1 MRLSNLR
8 KLQAGFD
15 SYLSQDL
22 SLPFEETFDLGEI
35 ARSQSPTEL
44 TKILELVIYAVI
56 RCHDKEKYIGRILQ
70 LTQQCQSEL
79 MVFIETVL
87 AKFERRRASMVAEH
101 DEEFKLSQVNLQL
114 TRDVENLTQELL
126 DSRTREEDLKR
137 ELEDLK
143 GEVAKAARRPDSMRG
158 DLEGQLA
165 EKTAA
170 YVSVSKQLE
179 ELGKAHEYELAA
191 LRDDLDIANE
201 RLAQTSKVESA
212 LETYK
217 KKAEEGTL
225 AKKKLKEVETYN
237 RTLQDRVQ
245 TLEEERATLT
255 QLQHSLSIYKD
266 QLTQEKER
274 SAALSVQLQT
284 REKESKELQRERIQW
299 EERRQTYETKLQRLN
314 EELERAKTTDQSDD
328 SISLRNT
335 YGPAELE
342 EQLKALEVE
351 NRRLQLM
358 IGNEE
363 LVKHFNE
370 QIDAALIGKKQL
382 EERLKL
388 VSAELT
394 ALRSELEDGNL
405 REQTLQSSLTLVQAE
420 LRESEEKCARLETD
434 SVKLGSILQENERLK
449 AEKDGYMGDLKT
461 LYRDKDELQRKWLE
475 AREESRKTKEEASIL
490 QANSSARQAEVSPA
504 ALKQLETERDN
515 LMLSV
520 ENSNLKLT
528 LREKEDQVRNLQAH
542 IGEMDAAMRKSLAE
556 QRSLMETQQGEE
568 VERLKVQLA
577 ERDKDLEQLSTASS
591 EMKALWYKEEKLMV
605 GVIHEIGVEVFKQ
618 RGPKEPSYLAQQRDK
633 AAKP

>member
-1 MRLSNLR
+1 
-8 KLQAGFD
+8 
-15 SYLSQDL
+15 
-22 SLPFEETFDLGEI
+22 
-35 ARSQSPTEL
+35 
-44 TKILELVIYAVI
+44 
-56 RCHDKEKYIGRILQ
+56 
-70 LTQQCQSEL
+70 

-87 AKFERRRASMVAEH
+87 AKFERRRASLVAEH

-114 TRDVENLTQELL
+114 TRDVENLTQELVE
-126 DSRTREEDLKR
+126 SRAREEDLKR
-137 ELEDLK
+137 DLEDLK

-170 YVSVSKQLE
+170 YVSVAKQLE

-191 LRDDLDIANE
+191 LRDDLDIAHE
-201 RLAQTSKVESA
+201 RLAQTSKLESA
-212 LETYK
+212 LEAYK
-217 KKAEEGTL
+217 KKAEEGAV

-237 RTLQDRVQ
+237 RTLQDKLQ
-245 TLEEERATLT
+245 ALEEERATLT

-274 SAALSVQLQT
+274 SAALSLQLQT

-314 EELERAKTTDQSDD
+314 EELERAKSTDQSDD
-328 SISLRNT
+328 SISLRGT

-342 EQLKALEVE
+342 EQLKALESE

-370 QIDAALIGKKQL
+370 QMDAAFMGKKLL
-382 EERLKL
+382 EERLKQ
-388 VSAELT
+388 VSAELGT
-394 ALRSELEDGNL
+394 IRSEREDGTA
-405 REQTLQSSLTLVQAE
+405 RIQALQSSLALAQAE
-420 LRESEEKCARLETD
+420 LKESEEKCAHFEADLT
-434 SVKLGSILQENERLK
+434 KFMSILQENERLK
-449 AEKDGYMGDLKT
+449 AEKDGYMSDLKT
-461 LYRDKDELQRKWLE
+461 LYREKDELQRKWLE
-475 AREESRKTKEEASIL
+475 AREEIRKAKDESSLL
-490 QANSSARQAEVSPA
+490 QANSSFKPAEVSPA
-504 ALKQLETERDN
+504 VLKQLETERDN

-520 ENSNLKLT
+520 ENSNLKLS
-528 LREKEDQVRNLQAH
+528 LREKEDQIRNLQTH
-542 IGEMDAAMRKSLAE
+542 VGEMDEAMRKSLAE
-556 QRSLMETQQGEE
+556 QRKLMEMQQGEE

-577 ERDKDLEQLSTASS
+577 ERDRDLEQLSTASS

-605 GVIHEIGVEVFKQ
+605 GVIHEIGVEVFRQ